1 MKTFPYIPEE
11 LFKALEEAFPDRLP
25 SDPKIGVQEYAAL
38 VGQQAVIRFLRTR
51 LASQQKPE
59 RNL

>member
-25 SDPKIGVQEYAAL
+25 TDQLEPQQFAAL
-38 VGQQAVIRFLRTR
+38 IGRQQVIRFLRTR

>member
-25 SDPKIGVQEYAAL
+25 GDHLDPQYFPVLIGR
-38 VGQQAVIRFLRTR
+38 QQVIRFLRMR
-51 LASQQKPE
+51 LAAQQKPE

>member
-25 SDPKIGVQEYAAL
+25 ADHIETHHFAVL
-38 VGQQAVIRFLRTR
+38 IGQQQVIRFLRAR
-51 LASQQKPE
+51 LALQQKPE